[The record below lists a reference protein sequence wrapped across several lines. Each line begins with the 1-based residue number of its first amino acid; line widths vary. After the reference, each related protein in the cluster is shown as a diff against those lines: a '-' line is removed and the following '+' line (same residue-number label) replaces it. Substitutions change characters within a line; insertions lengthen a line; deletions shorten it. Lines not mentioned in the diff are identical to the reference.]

1 MTNTDTGERDNQ
13 IITDFMFALENR
25 DFPSMQAVLSDR
37 LVYQNM
43 PWPALDF
50 EGTCTFYA
58 EFFPQLD
65 SYRVDLL
72 TQQATPGMV
81 SNERMEYFYY
91 THLNGGCIELPVGG
105 FFKLDAAGKIVEWRD
120 YFDLKTWQDQG
131 GLLPG

>member
-1 MTNTDTGERDNQ
+1 MANSDIAERDDQ
-13 IITDFMFALENR
+13 IVASFMSALENR
-25 DFPSMQAVLSDR
+25 DFATMRTALSDK

-50 EGTCTFYA
+50 DGTCAFYA

-65 SYRVDLL
+65 SYRVDVLN
-72 TQQATPGMV
+72 QQATPGVV

-105 FFKLDAAGKIVEWRD
+105 FFKLDEAGMIIEWRD

-131 GLLPG
+131 GQLLG